1 MPIVILFFA
10 TYNPDTVI
18 DANAAR
24 VINAMTKTYI
34 DIPDDVKEI
43 NMCKAIED
51 LINDSKAEG
60 MAEGISKG
68 KNEGRHEG
76 IIETLTGL
84 VNDNLLSIKDAAAR
98 VNMTEEAFTAML
110 RK

>member
-1 MPIVILFFA
+1 
-10 TYNPDTVI
+10 
-18 DANAAR
+18 
-24 VINAMTKTYI
+24 MTKTYI
-34 DIPDDVKEI
+34 DIPDDAKEV

-60 MAEGISKG
+60 MAEGMAEGISQGRLEGRNEGIAEGMSKG
-68 KNEGRHEG
+68 RHDG
-76 IIETLTGL
+76 YLDAMIGL
-84 VNDNLLSIKDAAAR
+84 VRDNLLSIRDAAAR